1 MDWNEMLG
9 KRRTAQQQ
17 ALQILNQQ
25 QRALWGEMTG
35 RAFTQWV
42 QPPMPQR
49 PGGGQGG
56 GRGGN

>member
-1 MDWNEMLG
+1 
-9 KRRTAQQQ
+9 
-17 ALQILNQQ
+17 
-25 QRALWGEMTG
+25 MTG

-49 PGGGQGG
+49 PGGVQGG